1 MAEVHVI
8 GEIVGASGFPSH
20 KLFCKWDIHTGG
32 AWKVIAGLREG
43 QTQIDNPQN
52 EEFAVWSHPLDI
64 HFATKGLQGWPKLK
78 FEVYHM
84 DDFGR
89 NELYGYGFCH
99 LPTSPG
105 IHNIECPTWRPS
117 GSYREGI
124 AQFFIGGAPQLRNPD
139 MVHSSERF
147 TLQTVSMGKVH
158 LTLVLYSE
166 NFENTV
172 SNAEVTVLLLH
183 EYNSLATSSFLYS
196 ILRLFMQ
203 RSKRKTKNLS
213 QSTVW

>member
-1 MAEVHVI
+1 MEYMVI
-8 GEIVGASGFPSH
+8 YPKMLLVVFSIPSENVLTYFMVTFL
-20 KLFCKWDIHTGG
+20 KL
-32 AWKVIAGLREG
+32 
-43 QTQIDNPQN
+43 QISYKLVSL
-52 EEFAVWSHPLDI
+52 F
-64 HFATKGLQGWPKLK
+64 TGWPKLK

-158 LTLVLYSE
+158 LKLGLIFR
-166 NFENTV
+166 NFEKYGV
-172 SNAEVTVLLLH
+172 EC
-183 EYNSLATSSFLYS
+183 
-196 ILRLFMQ
+196 
-203 RSKRKTKNLS
+203 
-213 QSTVW
+213 